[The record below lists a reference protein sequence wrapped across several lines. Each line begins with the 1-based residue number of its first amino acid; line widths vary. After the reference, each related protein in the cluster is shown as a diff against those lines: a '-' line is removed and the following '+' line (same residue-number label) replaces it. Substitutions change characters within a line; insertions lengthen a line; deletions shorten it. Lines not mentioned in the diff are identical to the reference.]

1 MTENVRTLSGPA
13 ADVPEMA
20 GMARRRWLCAPVF
33 WAVFGVVVIGFQA
46 WVFTRWIADGDA
58 HPVPFGGEQMP
69 TGLKIGTYIDQ
80 AVALVGCILLV
91 VVAWWQSRKA
101 GRVAL
106 AGALVAGYLLA
117 FWSDP
122 YSGAVHHAGG
132 QNRYGLNVLTWGPYL
147 PGWHGP
153 MPQIETFLVSGG
165 YLMAVY
171 WVGMGLGIA
180 ALIRRWRP
188 GWNRAAVAAATV
200 PAAFLCDMIMEQA
213 YMRAGG
219 YAYPR
224 ALPHL
229 TFFEGHWYQLPLTSP
244 LSMVFLIVMP
254 VVLMRLYTTP
264 GAEVWL
270 LEGSLNLPYR
280 AQPWIRLLAGVGFAN
295 ACWLAF
301 QLVMLLASLVSY
313 PIGLPTWLDR
323 PPG

>member
-1 MTENVRTLSGPA
+1 MTDDVQTLSAPA
-13 ADVPEMA
+13 DS
-20 GMARRRWLCAPVF
+20 ARTTGIAPRRWLSAPVI

-46 WVFTRWIADGDA
+46 WVFTRWIADGNA
-58 HPVPFGGEQMP
+58 HPVAFPDYQMP
-69 TGLKIGTYIDQ
+69 AGLRTSTRIDE
-80 AVALVGCILLV
+80 AVALAGCLLLV
-91 VVAWWQSRKA
+91 AVAWWQSHKA
-101 GRVAL
+101 GRITLSAAL
-106 AGALVAGYLLA
+106 ITGYALS
-117 FWSDP
+117 FWTDP

-171 WVGMGLGIA
+171 WIGMGLGIA

-188 GWNRAAVAAATV
+188 GWNRATVAAATV
-200 PAAFLCDMIMEQA
+200 PAAFVCDVPMEHA

-219 YAYPR
+219 YDYPR
-224 ALPHL
+224 TLPHL

-254 VVLMRLYTTP
+254 VVLMYLYTKP

-270 LEGSLNLPYR
+270 LDGSLNLPRR

-301 QLVMLLASLVSY
+301 QLVMLLASLVSH
-313 PIGLPTWLDR
+313 PIDLPVWLDR
-323 PPG
+323 PQG